1 MKRPRFI
8 AVRFLREC
16 SLSGVQR
23 AYQIG
28 ETVELADWL
37 AELTIAGGL
46 AERANAPSS
55 EVSAVSRE
63 ER

>member
-1 MKRPRFI
+1 VKRPNFI
-8 AVRFLREC
+8 AVRFVREC

-23 AYQIG
+23 AYRIG

-37 AELTIAGGL
+37 AELAISSGL

-55 EVSAVSRE
+55 EPSTVSRE